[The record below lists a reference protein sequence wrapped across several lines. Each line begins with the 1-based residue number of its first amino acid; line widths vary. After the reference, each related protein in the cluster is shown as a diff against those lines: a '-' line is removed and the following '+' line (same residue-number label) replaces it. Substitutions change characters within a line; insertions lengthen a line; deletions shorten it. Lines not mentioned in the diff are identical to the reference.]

1 MIRDGRVLVAGPLRG
16 DVGLLNPAGWTW
28 SSVPQLGGDHY
39 YGSGVLLPDGPS
51 GSSKVMLIAGDQSAA
66 TEVLDAENLGAGW
79 SPRAPLPQT
88 RRNANS
94 VLTPDGAIITIGGN
108 ALDNFTT
115 PRFDALRYDPAA
127 NTWTSLAAQAESRGY
142 HSTALLLPDGRIVSA
157 GDDGPSGGGG
167 QSDEIEVFSPPYL
180 FKGARPVIGSAPDQV
195 AYGATFAVGTLDT
208 DIASAVLV
216 APGAVTHSNDMH
228 QRLIPLTMTPST
240 GGLTLTAPATAA
252 IAPPGYYMLFLVN
265 AQGVPSVAKFVKLP
279 GGTAPPPDTTPPTVA
294 VSAPA
299 AGASVSGT
307 TPVSANASDN
317 VAVAGVQFTLDGAN
331 LGAEDT
337 SAPYSTSWNTTTASN
352 GAHTLRAIARDAAG
366 NSTTSAAVGVTVANT
381 TPPPPTGLVAAYGF
395 EETSGTAV
403 TDSSSAGNP
412 GTIVGAAAR
421 TASGKIGRAI
431 DFDGVN
437 DYVSVA
443 DANSLDLTT
452 GMTLEAWVQLD
463 TVSSWRTTILK
474 EKPGGLVYSLYANS
488 SSNRPQGETVTGTG
502 AGTAHLAG
510 VGPPLTPGTWTHLA
524 LTYDNAQLRLFRN
537 GVQVA
542 QDASTGAIQTTT
554 NPLRIGGNAIW
565 GEYTDGRID
574 EVRVYN
580 RALSAAEIT
589 ADMTRPVG
597 TTGPPPPDT
606 TPPSVAVSA
615 PAAGASVSGT
625 TPVSANASDNV
636 AVAGVQF
643 TLDGANL
650 GAEDTSAPYSTSWN
664 TTTASNG
671 AHTLR
676 AIARDA
682 AGNSTTSAAVG
693 VTVAN
698 PVPDT
703 TPPTVAVSAPAAG
716 ASVSGTTP
724 VSANASD
731 NVAVA
736 GVQFTLDGANLGAED
751 TSAPYSTSWNTT
763 TASNGAHTL
772 RAIARDAA
780 GNSTTSAAV
789 GVTVANTTPP
799 PPTGLVAAY
808 GFEETSGTAVTDSS
822 SAGNPGTIV
831 GAAARTAS
839 GKIGR
844 AIDFDG
850 VNDYVSVADANSLD
864 LTTGMTLEA
873 WVQLDTVSSWRTT
886 ILKEKPGGLVYS
898 LYANSSSN
906 RPQGETVTGT
916 GAGTAHLAG
925 VGPPL
930 TPGTWTHLALTYDNA
945 QLRLFRN
952 GVQVAQD
959 ASTGA
964 IQTTTNPLRI
974 GGNAI
979 WGEYTDGRIDEVRV
993 YNRALSA
1000 AEITADMTRP
1010 VV

>member
-1 MIRDGRVLVAGPLRG
+1 M
-16 DVGLLNPAGWTW
+16 
-28 SSVPQLGGDHY
+28 
-39 YGSGVLLPDGPS
+39 
-51 GSSKVMLIAGDQSAA
+51 
-66 TEVLDAENLGAGW
+66 
-79 SPRAPLPQT
+79 
-88 RRNANS
+88 
-94 VLTPDGAIITIGGN
+94 
-108 ALDNFTT
+108 
-115 PRFDALRYDPAA
+115 
-127 NTWTSLAAQAESRGY
+127 
-142 HSTALLLPDGRIVSA
+142 
-157 GDDGPSGGGG
+157 
-167 QSDEIEVFSPPYL
+167 
-180 FKGARPVIGSAPDQV
+180 
-195 AYGATFAVGTLDT
+195 
-208 DIASAVLV
+208 
-216 APGAVTHSNDMH
+216 
-228 QRLIPLTMTPST
+228 
-240 GGLTLTAPATAA
+240 
-252 IAPPGYYMLFLVN
+252 
-265 AQGVPSVAKFVKLP
+265 
-279 GGTAPPPDTTPPTVA
+279 
-294 VSAPA
+294 
-299 AGASVSGT
+299 
-307 TPVSANASDN
+307 
-317 VAVAGVQFTLDGAN
+317 
-331 LGAEDT
+331 
-337 SAPYSTSWNTTTASN
+337 
-352 GAHTLRAIARDAAG
+352 
-366 NSTTSAAVGVTVANT
+366 
-381 TPPPPTGLVAAYGF
+381 
-395 EETSGTAV
+395 
-403 TDSSSAGNP
+403 
-412 GTIVGAAAR
+412 
-421 TASGKIGRAI
+421 
-431 DFDGVN
+431 
-437 DYVSVA
+437 A

-524 LTYDNAQLRLFRN
+524 VTYDDAQLRLFRN

-542 QDASTGAIQTTT
+542 QDASTGAIQTST
-554 NPLRIGGNAIW
+554 NPLRIGGNAVW
-565 GEYTDGRID
+565 GEYIDGRID

-716 ASVSGTTP
+716 ASVSSTTP

-772 RAIARDAA
+772 RAVARDAA
-780 GNSTTSAAV
+780 GNTTTSAAV

-898 LYANSSSN
+898 LYANTSGQ
-906 RPQGETVTGT
+906 RPQGETVTGA
-916 GAGTAHLAG
+916 GAGTAHQAG
-925 VGPPL
+925 VDPAAHAPAPGPTWPSPTT
-930 TPGTWTHLALTYDNA
+930 TPSCACTATGSWCTRRRRPTPSRPRQPVAHRRQRGLGRVPRRAHRRGS
-945 QLRLFRN
+945 RLQPRPV
-952 GVQVAQD
+952 GGRDHHRHDHAGGL
-959 ASTGA
+959 ASTA
-964 IQTTTNPLRI
+964 P
-974 GGNAI
+974 
-979 WGEYTDGRIDEVRV
+979 GRIAGR
-993 YNRALSA
+993 SA
-1000 AEITADMTRP
+1000 AA
-1010 VV
+1010 VVARLPSPRSARAAAANGRRGSGPREPGRTVSGRTSHTP